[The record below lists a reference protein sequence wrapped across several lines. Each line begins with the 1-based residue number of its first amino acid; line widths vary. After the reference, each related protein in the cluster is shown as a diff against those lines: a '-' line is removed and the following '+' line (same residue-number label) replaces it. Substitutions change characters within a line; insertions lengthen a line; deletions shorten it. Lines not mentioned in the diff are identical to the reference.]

1 MATVYLAIGTAK
13 VGTTAVQSFLRENE
27 QNLEKQGYCYPFMD
41 LGLESR
47 LCNRNAHFL
56 IYAAEDVSDREKKKE
71 KIAQVRESGFQKL
84 ADLAKEFPNIIISDE
99 LIWQRSSKKANF
111 WENVKEQFKRIGC
124 DVKIIVYLRR
134 QDLFI
139 QSFWRQSVKAMS
151 RLEKTFE
158 ECIGDGKFDY
168 YPLDY
173 YQQLCKIEK
182 SLGKENMI
190 VRVYEHGQFEGDEH
204 SIFSD
209 FFKYVGL
216 QMTGEFTKE
225 FMQEDFKSSN
235 VGLEGNYLEIKRLLN
250 GVPEYKEMD
259 DFMRNPIYLANCYQ
273 MGLKL
278 HSEVGM
284 FTYEEQVE
292 YMRQFEEGNRKIAEE
307 FLGRKDGKLFY
318 EPIESMPKW
327 KVEPETMYRDLLICM
342 AEIFCQQERKI
353 NAQRRELE
361 SRKKEFDAQKKEFA
375 KLKSKVEKIDK
386 SLIFRS
392 YRKAREVLKK
402 S

>member
-27 QNLEKQGYCYPFMD
+27 KNLEKQGYCYPFMD
-41 LGLESR
+41 LGLEGR
-47 LCNRNAHFL
+47 VFNRNAHFL
-56 IYAAEDVSDREKKKE
+56 IYAAEDVADREEKKE
-71 KIAQVRESGFQKL
+71 KIAQVRESGFQIL
-84 ADLAKEFPNIIISDE
+84 DGLAKEFPNIIISDE
-99 LIWQRSSKKANF
+99 LIWQRSSKKPGF
-111 WENVKEQFKRIGC
+111 WKNVKAQFEKIGC

-158 ECIGDGKFDY
+158 ECIGNGKFDY

-173 YQQLCKIEK
+173 YQQLCKIQT

-190 VRVYEHGQFEGDEH
+190 VRVYENDQFEGEEH

-209 FFKYVGL
+209 FLKYVGV
-216 QMTGEFTKE
+216 QMTDEFTKD
-225 FMQEDFKSSN
+225 FTQEDFKSSN
-235 VGLEGNYLEIKRLLN
+235 IGLEGNYLEIKRLLN
-250 GVPEYKEMD
+250 GVPEYKDME

-278 HSEVGM
+278 HSKVGM
-284 FTYEEQVE
+284 FSYEEQLE
-292 YMRQFEEGNRKIAEE
+292 YMQQFDEGNRKVAKE

-327 KVEPETMYRDLLICM
+327 KIEPETMYRDLLMCM
-342 AEIFCQQERKI
+342 AEIFCQQEKKI
-353 NAQRRELE
+353 IMQKQELDA
-361 SRKKEFDAQKKEFA
+361 RKKEFNAQKKEIA

>member
-27 QNLEKQGYCYPFMD
+27 KNLEKQGYCYPFMD
-41 LGLESR
+41 LGLEGR
-47 LCNRNAHFL
+47 VFNRNAHFL
-56 IYAAEDVSDREKKKE
+56 IYAAEDVADREEKKE
-71 KIAQVRESGFQKL
+71 KIAQVRESGFQIL
-84 ADLAKEFPNIIISDE
+84 DGLAKEFPNIIISDE
-99 LIWQRSSKKANF
+99 LIWQR
-111 WENVKEQFKRIGC
+111 C

-158 ECIGDGKFDY
+158 ECIGNGKFDY

-173 YQQLCKIEK
+173 YQQLCKIQT

-190 VRVYEHGQFEGDEH
+190 VRVYENDQFEGEEH

-209 FFKYVGL
+209 FLKYVGV
-216 QMTGEFTKE
+216 QMTDEFTKD
-225 FMQEDFKSSN
+225 FTQEDFKSSN
-235 VGLEGNYLEIKRLLN
+235 IGLEGNYLEIKRLLN
-250 GVPEYKEMD
+250 GVPEYKDME

-278 HSEVGM
+278 HSKVGM
-284 FTYEEQVE
+284 FSYEEQLE
-292 YMRQFEEGNRKIAEE
+292 YMQQFDEGNRKVAKE

-327 KVEPETMYRDLLICM
+327 KIEPETMYRDLLMCM
-342 AEIFCQQERKI
+342 AEIFCQQEKKI
-353 NAQRRELE
+353 IMQKQELDA
-361 SRKKEFDAQKKEFA
+361 RKKEFNAQKKEIA